1 MLPLVW
7 WKLQL
12 QQIPSERLPL
22 VAYSHLFQPL
32 TLRGLTL
39 KNRALVAP
47 MCQYSAADDGIP
59 TDWHLMH
66 LGAFATG
73 GFSLVTAE
81 ATGVVPEG
89 RISPGD
95 LGLWN
100 DDQVSAFSRL
110 ADFVHENGQ
119 GAAFGIQLAHA
130 GRKAST
136 YHALPGYPSGSL
148 SSEDGAWTT
157 LAPTNEPF
165 GDFDAPHAMTEE
177 EILETAD
184 AFASAARR
192 AVEAGVDT
200 VQIHAAHGY
209 LLHEF
214 LQKAVNT
221 REDRWGGDDLEN
233 RMRFPLEVVRRVRE
247 ALPED
252 MPLMLRVSAVDW
264 REEWGTEAGR
274 RANDEDLTDI
284 TEFVRRAGELGVDM
298 VDVSS
303 GGNLTRPN
311 VKAVPGYQTEFAAH
325 IRRETGVVTSA
336 VGIITDPVQAEHIV
350 ATGQADAVSIGRE
363 ALRDPRWALRAADV
377 LRQDTEWPGQFYRA
391 HR

>member
-1 MLPLVW
+1 M
-7 WKLQL
+7 
-12 QQIPSERLPL
+12 
-22 VAYSHLFQPL
+22 AYSHLFQPL

-81 ATGVVPEG
+81 ATGIVPEG

-100 DDQVSAFSRL
+100 DEQIGAFSRI

-148 SSEDGAWTT
+148 SPEDGAWTT
-157 LAPTNEPF
+157 VAPTEEPF
-165 GDFDAPHAMTEE
+165 GDFDAPHAMTET
-177 EILETAD
+177 EILDTAE
-184 AFASAARR
+184 AFASATRR

-221 REDRWGGDDLEN
+221 RDDQWGGDDLEN

-247 ALPED
+247 ALPEH

-264 REEWGTEAGR
+264 REEWGTEAGH
-274 RANDEDLTDI
+274 RANDEDLADI

-303 GGNLTRPN
+303 GGNLVQPN
-311 VKAVPGYQTEFAAH
+311 VKPVPGYQTEFAAH

-336 VGIITDPVQAEHIV
+336 VGIITDPIQAEHTV

-363 ALRDPRWALRAADV
+363 ALRDPRWALRAADE
-377 LRQDTEWPGQFYRA
+377 LRQDIEWPGQFYRA